1 LFRWVSRTLLF
12 AVVDVLLVC
21 GDIVGAVALGV
32 LNDGKGEFA
41 LVVAMAGAVAV
52 RLIWPVVYVY

>member
-1 LFRWVSRTLLF
+1 LFRGVSRTLLL
-12 AVVDVLLVC
+12 AVVDVLLVRR
-21 GDIVGAVALGV
+21 DIVGAVALGV

>member
-1 LFRWVSRTLLF
+1 LFRGVSRTLLL
-12 AVVDVLLVC
+12 AVVDVLLIRR
-21 GDIVGAVALGV
+21 DIVGAVALGV

-52 RLIWPVVYVY
+52 RLIWPVVYVC